1 MNKMKVF
8 SIGYGG
14 KTPEELVKKLK
25 DAGVST
31 VLDVRYSP
39 RCGWNQMFSQN
50 GLSEM
55 LAKEHISYA
64 HEKRLGNPKMKLEL
78 FTMEQEAM
86 DALDEMFKFS
96 KNAGIKVALM
106 CAEGNPDKCHR
117 KALCRWL
124 EKERDVE
131 VIHL

>member
-1 MNKMKVF
+1 MKVRVY

-25 DAGVST
+25 DAGVSA
-31 VLDVRYSP
+31 LIDVRYSP
-39 RCGWNQMFSQN
+39 KCGWNQSFSMK

-55 LAKEHISYA
+55 LAKEHINYA
-64 HEKRLGNPKMKLEL
+64 HDKRLGNPKMKLEL

-86 DALDEMFKFS
+86 DALDEMFNFS
-96 KNAGIKVALM
+96 KNAGIKVALL
-106 CAEGNPDKCHR
+106 CAEGDADRCHR